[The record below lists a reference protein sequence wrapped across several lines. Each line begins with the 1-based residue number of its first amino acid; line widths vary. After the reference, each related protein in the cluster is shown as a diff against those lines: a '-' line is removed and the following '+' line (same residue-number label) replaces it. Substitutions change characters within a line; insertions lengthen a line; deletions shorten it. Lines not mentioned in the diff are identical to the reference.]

1 MSNSSASLLEVANPV
16 ANPAVHQG
24 TATARSSA
32 WQQRWRQRLCAL
44 LSRAASPLTIVLLW
58 EIAARIGWL
67 PERILAAPSQIA
79 TTFGALVASGE
90 MGSNVLVSLGR
101 VLSGLSISLT
111 LGTVLALIAGLSRR
125 GEVIVDSP
133 MQMVRTL
140 PFVGLVPLFI
150 VWFGIGDFTKITL
163 IAFATTFPMYLTL
176 YSGIRS
182 IDAKLIEAA
191 RLFGLGPLGL
201 IWHVILPGALPSFLL
216 GLRYALGISWLS
228 LVIVE
233 QINATAGLGYLIN
246 NARDFMRTDII
257 VVCLLAYSLLGLLTD
272 LLVRAIE
279 HVALAW
285 RPSFIKD

>member
-1 MSNSSASLLEVANPV
+1 MSNTTAVPFSAVNSA
-16 ANPAVHQG
+16 
-24 TATARSSA
+24 ARPNAAEAPSAA
-32 WQQRWRQRLCAL
+32 WQQRWRQRLRAF

-58 EIAARIGWL
+58 EIAARVGWL

-79 TTFGALVASGE
+79 ATFGTLVASGE

-101 VLSGLSISLT
+101 VLIGLSISLT

-150 VWFGIGDFTKITL
+150 VWFGIGDFTKVTL

-182 IDAKLIEAA
+182 IDAKLIEAG
-191 RLFGLGPLGL
+191 RLFGLGQLGL

-257 VVCLLAYSLLGLLTD
+257 VVCLMAYSLLGLLTD
-272 LLVRAIE
+272 LLVRSIE

>member
-1 MSNSSASLLEVANPV
+1 MSISTAPHPDAATLTSHATRP
-16 ANPAVHQG
+16 
-24 TATARSSA
+24 ATAKTSSPVF
-32 WQQRWRQRLCAL
+32 RQVLRRRLLAC
-44 LSRAASPLTIVLLW
+44 LSRAASPIAILVLW
-58 EIAARIGWL
+58 EIASRLGFI
-67 PERILAAPSQIA
+67 PERILAAPSQIGS
-79 TTFGALVASGE
+79 TFGALVASGE
-90 MGSNVLVSLGR
+90 MGSNILVSLGR
-101 VLSGLSISLT
+101 VLTGLSISLT
-111 LGTVLALIAGLSRR
+111 LGTTLALIAGLSRR

-150 VWFGIGDFTKITL
+150 LWFGIGEFTKVTL

-182 IDAKLIEAA
+182 IDAKLIEAG
-191 RLFGLGPLGL
+191 RLFGLSHLGL

-257 VVCLLAYSLLGLLTD
+257 VVCLLAYSLLGLFTD
-272 LLVRAIE
+272 LLVRSIE
-279 HVALAW
+279 HFALAW